1 MTKVRF
7 EIDSRSPVS
16 AYEQIR
22 DQIIN
27 YVHLGLL
34 VPGERLPAVRELA
47 AQTRLNLKTAF
58 RIYRKLARDELAEIQ
73 PQRGVFIKCS
83 APAARRSYQV
93 ALRSFARRVLRE
105 AQQVNLSPLRFLQLL
120 AGQAGLEHPRSFR
133 CAVLECNREQT
144 HLFSAE
150 LRRRLKV
157 DAFPVLTNSS
167 PQRRERALR
176 QADVFITTDFHQEEA
191 SRWAARH
198 RKEVYRIRLNP
209 KFLRLLV
216 DNARRGVFPMVLTD
230 VSFEPRFR
238 RAMAGTVLGSL
249 AERLVFVHY
258 RNHARVR
265 QLLAKARRAYVSPL
279 CYTEV
284 AKIVPKGVRLLTLQD
299 MVSSES
305 LRTLRRSLFPTF
317 ALRRRNGG
325 LSA

>member
-1 MTKVRF
+1 
-7 EIDSRSPVS
+7 
-16 AYEQIR
+16 
-22 DQIIN
+22 
-27 YVHLGLL
+27 
-34 VPGERLPAVRELA
+34 LA

-93 ALRSFARRVLRE
+93 ALRNLARRVLRE
-105 AQQVNLSPLRFLQLL
+105 AQQVNLSPFRFLQLL
-120 AGQAGLEHPRSFR
+120 ARRAGLEHLRSFR

-150 LRRRLKV
+150 LRRKLKV

-176 QADVFITTDFHQEEA
+176 QADVFITTDFHQEEV

-198 RKEVYRIRLNP
+198 RKEAYRIRLNP

-216 DNARRGVFPMVLTD
+216 KNARRGVFPMVLTD

-238 RAMAGTVLGSL
+238 RAMAGTVPGSV

-258 RNHARVR
+258 RNHERVR

-279 CYTEV
+279 CYKDVT
-284 AKIVPKGVRLLTLQD
+284 KIAPKGVRLLTLQD
-299 MVSSES
+299 MISSES
-305 LRTLRRSLFPTF
+305 LRALRRSLFPTL
-317 ALRRRNGG
+317 ALRRRNGS

>member
-7 EIDSRSPVS
+7 EINSRSSLS

-22 DQIIN
+22 DQVIN

-34 VPGERLPAVRELA
+34 ASGERLPPIRELA
-47 AQTRLNLKTAF
+47 AQTGLNLKTVF
-58 RIYRKLARDELAEIQ
+58 RIYRKLERDELAEIR
-73 PQRGVFIKCS
+73 PQCGVFIKCS

-93 ALRSFARRVLRE
+93 ALRGLARRVLRE
-105 AQQVNLSPLRFLQLL
+105 AQQVNLSPFRFLQLL
-120 AGQAGLEHPRSFR
+120 AMQTGLEHPRSLR

-150 LRRRLKV
+150 LRRKLKV
-157 DAFPVLTNSS
+157 DAFPVFTNSS

-176 QADVFITTDFHQEEA
+176 QADVFITTDFHQEEV

-216 DNARRGVFPMVLTD
+216 SNARRGVFPMVLTD

-238 RAMAGTVLGSL
+238 RAMAGTVPGSVG
-249 AERLVFVHY
+249 ERLVLVHY
-258 RNHARVR
+258 RNRGRLR

-284 AKIVPKGVRLLTLQD
+284 AKIAPKGVRLLTLQD
-299 MVSSES
+299 MISSES
-305 LRTLRRSLFPTF
+305 LRTLRRSLFLAF
-317 ALRRRNGG
+317 ALRGRDESSG
-325 LSA
+325 A